1 MSASRFLSGESN
13 PGPRAMEGPELATHQ
28 GRCDGASAI
37 GDHRG
42 PTHRHALARG
52 PSGPSR
58 ERGERDVLGVH
69 PELVHALRHG
79 ELPGRSDGS
88 RAGGAAPAS
97 PDGIGQGSAMVAGVQ
112 EDARRSRFVRTSVSN
127 GRRTS
132 RLARPR
138 GTRAEEEKKKTH
150 ISCRQIP
157 RHFGGS
163 QTGEIARQS
172 PDRIRVGNWAADGNL
187 SKLLWFSQLVCLQLP
202 TPVWSGGPTVGGT
215 PTPSP
220 RYPMMMN
227 PSIDAS
233 SIDSSIDSSIAN
245 SPVRVHEL
253 GVKLGELLDDAANVL
268 L

>member
-1 MSASRFLSGESN
+1 
-13 PGPRAMEGPELATHQ
+13 MEGPELATHQ

-42 PTHRHALARG
+42 PTHCHALARG

-97 PDGIGQGSAMVAGVQ
+97 PDGIGPGVSHGGRCARRRSEGAGSYV
-112 EDARRSRFVRTSVSN
+112 RRSRTDGARLDWRVRGEHVRK
-127 GRRTS
+127 RRRKKRTF
-132 RLARPR
+132 RVAKFRGILGGHKQAR
-138 GTRAEEEKKKTH
+138 
-150 ISCRQIP
+150 
-157 RHFGGS
+157 
-163 QTGEIARQS
+163 S
-172 PDRIRVGNWAADGNL
+172 PDNRPIVSERQMGFYRSCFGF
-187 SKLLWFSQLVCLQLP
+187 FSQLVCLQLP

-233 SIDSSIDSSIAN
+233 SINSSSID

>member
-1 MSASRFLSGESN
+1 
-13 PGPRAMEGPELATHQ
+13 MEGPELATHQ

-97 PDGIGQGSAMVAGVQ
+97 PDGIGPGVSHGGRCARRRSEGAGSYV
-112 EDARRSRFVRTSVSN
+112 RRSRTDGARLDWRVRGEHVRK
-127 GRRTS
+127 RRRKKRTF
-132 RLARPR
+132 RVAKFRGILGGHKQAR
-138 GTRAEEEKKKTH
+138 
-150 ISCRQIP
+150 
-157 RHFGGS
+157 
-163 QTGEIARQS
+163 S
-172 PDRIRVGNWAADGNL
+172 PDNRPIVSESATGRQMGIYRSCFGF
-187 SKLLWFSQLVCLQLP
+187 FSQLVCLQLP
-202 TPVWSGGPTVGGT
+202 TPAWSGGPTVVGT

-220 RYPMMMN
+220 RYPPYAMIMK

-233 SIDSSIDSSIAN
+233 SINSSIN

-253 GVKLGELLDDAANVL
+253 GVKLCELLDDAANVL

>member
-1 MSASRFLSGESN
+1 
-13 PGPRAMEGPELATHQ
+13 MEGPELATHQ

-97 PDGIGQGSAMVAGVQ
+97 PDGIGPGVSHGGRCARRRSEGAGSYV
-112 EDARRSRFVRTSVSN
+112 RRSRTDGARLDWRVR
-127 GRRTS
+127 GEHK
-132 RLARPR
+132 
-138 GTRAEEEKKKTH
+138 EEKTH
-150 ISCRQIP
+150 ISCRQNP
-157 RHFGGS
+157 RHFGGYK
-163 QTGEIARQS
+163 QARS
-172 PDRIRVGNWAADGNL
+172 PDNRPIVSESATGRQMGIYRSCFGF
-187 SKLLWFSQLVCLQLP
+187 FSQLVCLQLP

>member
-1 MSASRFLSGESN
+1 
-13 PGPRAMEGPELATHQ
+13 MEGPELATHQ

-97 PDGIGQGSAMVAGVQ
+97 PDGIGPGVSHGGRCARRRSEGAGSYV
-112 EDARRSRFVRTSVSN
+112 RRSRTDGARLDWRVR
-127 GRRTS
+127 GEHKR
-132 RLARPR
+132 
-138 GTRAEEEKKKTH
+138 EKKRTFRVAKIRGILGVTN
-150 ISCRQIP
+150 RRDRP
-157 RHFGGS
+157 
-163 QTGEIARQS
+163 TIARSYPSRQL
-172 PDRIRVGNWAADGNL
+172 VGGQMGIYR
-187 SKLLWFSQLVCLQLP
+187 SCFGFFSQLVCLQLP
-202 TPVWSGGPTVGGT
+202 TPAWSGGPTVVGT

-220 RYPMMMN
+220 RYPIRDDEPIN
-227 PSIDAS
+227 R
-233 SIDSSIDSSIAN
+233 
-245 SPVRVHEL
+245 RV
-253 GVKLGELLDDAANVL
+253 VNRFVNQFTCTCP
-268 L
+268 

>member
-1 MSASRFLSGESN
+1 
-13 PGPRAMEGPELATHQ
+13 MEGPELATHQ

-88 RAGGAAPAS
+88 CAGGAAPAS
-97 PDGIGQGSAMVAGVQ
+97 PDGIGPGVSHGGRCARRRSEGAGSYV
-112 EDARRSRFVRTSVSN
+112 RRSRTDGARLDWRVRGEHVRK
-127 GRRTS
+127 RRRKKRTF
-132 RLARPR
+132 RVAKFRGILGGHKQAR
-138 GTRAEEEKKKTH
+138 
-150 ISCRQIP
+150 
-157 RHFGGS
+157 
-163 QTGEIARQS
+163 S
-172 PDRIRVGNWAADGNL
+172 PDNRPIVSESATGRQMGIYRSCFGF
-187 SKLLWFSQLVCLQLP
+187 FSQLVCLQLP

>member
-1 MSASRFLSGESN
+1 
-13 PGPRAMEGPELATHQ
+13 MEGPELATHQ

-42 PTHRHALARG
+42 PTHRHALARVR
-52 PSGPSR
+52 PDR
-58 ERGERDVLGVH
+58 
-69 PELVHALRHG
+69 
-79 ELPGRSDGS
+79 
-88 RAGGAAPAS
+88 PAS
-97 PDGIGQGSAMVAGVQ
+97 AVSGTFSESTPSLSTLCAMENFRGDPTGPALAVLPQPPPTGSAQGSAMVAE
-112 EDARRSRFVRTSVSN
+112 EDARKEPVRTYVGLERTAHVSIGASEGN
-127 GRRTS
+127 TCGKR
-132 RLARPR
+132 
-138 GTRAEEEKKKTH
+138 EKNA
-150 ISCRQIP
+150 
-157 RHFGGS
+157 HFVSPKSEAFWGL

-172 PDRIRVGNWAADGNL
+172 PDRIRVGNWWAGRWEL
-187 SKLLWFSQLVCLQLP
+187 YRSCFGFFSQLVCLQLP

>member
-1 MSASRFLSGESN
+1 
-13 PGPRAMEGPELATHQ
+13 MEGPELATHQ

-97 PDGIGQGSAMVAGVQ
+97 PDGIGPGVSHGGRCARRRSEGAGSYV
-112 EDARRSRFVRTSVSN
+112 RRSRTDGARLDWRVR
-127 GRRTS
+127 G
-132 RLARPR
+132 
-138 GTRAEEEKKKTH
+138 EHKEKKTH
-150 ISCRQIP
+150 ISCRQNP

-163 QTGEIARQS
+163 QTGVCPTIARSYPSRQL
-172 PDRIRVGNWAADGNL
+172 VGGQMGNL
-187 SKLLWFSQLVCLQLP
+187 SKLLWFFFP
-202 TPVWSGGPTVGGT
+202 TGVSTTPNPRVVRGAYRRRDPYPVASI
-215 PTPSP
+215 
-220 RYPMMMN
+220 
-227 PSIDAS
+227 PSIRDDNEA
-233 SIDSSIDSSIAN
+233 IN
-245 SPVRVHEL
+245 RRV
-253 GVKLGELLDDAANVL
+253 VNQFVNQFTCTCP
-268 L
+268 

>member
-1 MSASRFLSGESN
+1 
-13 PGPRAMEGPELATHQ
+13 MEGPELATHQ

-97 PDGIGQGSAMVAGVQ
+97 PDGIGPGVSHGGRCARRRSEGAGSYV
-112 EDARRSRFVRTSVSN
+112 RRSRTDGARLDWRVRGEHVRKRRRKKRTFRVAKFRGILGGHKQARSPDNRPIVSESAN
-127 GRRTS
+127 GRQMGFYR
-132 RLARPR
+132 
-138 GTRAEEEKKKTH
+138 
-150 ISCRQIP
+150 SC
-157 RHFGGS
+157 FGF
-163 QTGEIARQS
+163 
-172 PDRIRVGNWAADGNL
+172 
-187 SKLLWFSQLVCLQLP
+187 FSQLVCLQLP

-233 SIDSSIDSSIAN
+233 SINSSIDD